1 MNTPHLKRTDA
12 LPPPSTQATL
22 KVARDDLRRPAASP
36 VLLSRRGRQQRLYS
50 SQHDHASTP
59 LAFGGAFAT
68 WLLIHRRRCT
78 VKSIRNRISCQAGP
92 YPEGRYDPV
101 AAAAYFSARPAQ
113 VAARAAEFA
122 LAGGGFAAKLVA
134 DKQTGTFESNAYLR
148 AQELTRV
155 FIELGPTFIKI
166 GQALSIRADLLPL
179 AYLQALTELQD
190 SVPPVPTS
198 EADLIIEREL
208 GKAVGEIFEEI
219 TPEPIASAS
228 LGQVYRARI
237 RDGPEVAVKVQ
248 RPGMEELIA
257 LDLHILR
264 TSSGPMLQVLSIIA
278 SYTRQDLVGLI
289 DAWGLGFV
297 DELNYLDEAK
307 NAEAFIE
314 FMSQTPLKGAV
325 CAPPVVKELSTN
337 KVLTTEWILGTRL
350 EESDG
355 PDVTTLCSVAMN
367 TYLTMLLEMGS
378 VHADPHP
385 GNLLRMTDGRLCIL
399 DWGLITRLDREK
411 QLTMIEHVANL
422 VSREYSNLPQELVQL
437 GFVPEGSEQA
447 IAKSEVV
454 DVLATVYTE
463 WTDGGGASKVNVG
476 KFLDELQGL
485 GRKYGDIFR
494 VPPYFFYIA
503 RAFLVLEGIGL
514 SNDPNYSIVGECM
527 PYISKRLLKDNNPR
541 VAGSLQRFVYGK
553 QKDAADRMV
562 NVDQIENITSGFSSY
577 MGATDGL
584 TESRSTV
591 AGAGKL
597 VQELADLLLGEG
609 GEGDLPTPLQSIVIE
624 ELTKVLGASVRSAV
638 AATGLFSQPNSANAG
653 DVSWSVVVPDETD
666 KKTLET
672 AQRLSAIAEPQV
684 RAAIERLRGLD
695 TEDQVQVAQDVVSK
709 LWEYRAGAAVTG
721 TRVAAKLV
729 SQGLQRLSR
738 DLTGIAP
745 RSAQ

>member
-1 MNTPHLKRTDA
+1 MQTPHVIGTDA
-12 LPPPSTQATL
+12 LPLLSVQEHL
-22 KVARDDLRRPAASP
+22 KFSRPELRQPAASSA
-36 VLLSRRGRQQRLYS
+36 LLQRHGPLQQVQS
-50 SQHDHASTP
+50 SHHDHLSST
-59 LAFGGAFAT
+59 LAFGGACAT
-68 WLLIHRRRCT
+68 WLLTHRRRCT
-78 VKSIRNRISCQAGP
+78 VKSTTGRVACHAGP

-101 AAAAYFSARPAQ
+101 SAASYFQARPAQ
-113 VAARAAEFA
+113 VTARATEFA
-122 LAGGGFAAKLVA
+122 LALGGFAAKLVA
-134 DKQTGTFESNAYLR
+134 DKQSGKFDANAYLR

-155 FIELGPTFIKI
+155 FIQLGPTFIKI

-190 SVPPVPTS
+190 SVPPVPTA

-208 GKAVGEIFEEI
+208 GKAVGEIFSEI

-228 LGQVYRARI
+228 LGQVYRARV

-264 TSSGPMLQVLSIIA
+264 SSSGPLLQVLSIIA
-278 SYTRQDLVGLI
+278 AFTRQDLVGLI
-289 DAWGLGFV
+289 DAWGAGFV
-297 DELNYLDEAK
+297 DELNYLDEAA
-307 NAEAFIE
+307 NADTFIE
-314 FMSQTPLKGAV
+314 FMNQTPLKGAV
-325 CAPPVVKELSTN
+325 CAPTVLPELSTK
-337 KVLTTEWILGTRL
+337 KVLTTEWVVGTRL
-350 EESDG
+350 EESNG

-367 TYLTMLLEMGS
+367 TYLTMLLEMGI

-399 DWGLITRLDREK
+399 DWGLVSRLDREK

-422 VSREYSNLPQELVQL
+422 VSREYSNLPKELVQL

-454 DVLATVYTE
+454 DVLATVYNE
-463 WTDGGGASKVNVG
+463 WTDGGGAAKVNVG

-514 SNDPNYSIVGECM
+514 SNDPNYSIVSQCM
-527 PYISKRLLKDNNPR
+527 PYVSKRLLKDPSPR
-541 VAGSLQRFVYGK
+541 IAGSLQRFVYGK

-562 NVDQIENITSGFSSY
+562 NVDQIESITSGFSSY

-584 TESRSTV
+584 TEARSTV

-609 GEGDLPTPLQSIVIE
+609 AEGNLPTPLQSIVID

-638 AATGLFSQPNSANAG
+638 AAIGLFPQPSSADTQ
-653 DVSWSVVVPDETD
+653 DVRWSVVVPDETD

-672 AQRLSAIAEPQV
+672 AQRLSALAEPQV
-684 RAAIERLRGLD
+684 RATIERLRALS
-695 TEDQVQVAQDVVSK
+695 TEDQVQVARDVVSK

-721 TRVAAKLV
+721 SRVAAKLL

-738 DLTGIAP
+738 DLTGTAL
-745 RSAQ
+745 RSTQ